1 MKRLLY
7 IILLSILVSCA
18 SRKDSCV
25 QYSDD
30 TIFYKVVEIKSNDAW
45 PWDVIYAKKEESSM
59 IDIIFSFKPERVD
72 GFVLILWKNAGEIS
86 LVSARFRTSLE
97 IFGR

>member
-7 IILLSILVSCA
+7 IILLSISILVSCA

-30 TIFYKVVEIKSNDAW
+30 TVFYKVVEIKSNDAW
-45 PWDVIYAKKEESSM
+45 PWDVIYAKKKE
-59 IDIIFSFKPERVD
+59 
-72 GFVLILWKNAGEIS
+72 VL
-86 LVSARFRTSLE
+86 
-97 IFGR
+97 